1 MDNVWIEMAKASPIG
16 LAMIAIVYIFVTNEN
31 KREQQRIENGK
42 ERAAEQR
49 AYDMQVQ
56 SMWANNIKAI
66 IDKVDEGQKAIASA
80 LIEHERMSR
89 ERYEKMGITDDL
101 LQYAK
106 ENLRS
111 KHEPK

>member
-31 KREQQRIENGK
+31 KREQQRIENAK

-49 AYDMQVQ
+49 AFDSQVQ
-56 SMWANNIKAI
+56 SMWANHIKGL
-66 IDKVDEGQKAIASA
+66 IDKVDEGQKMIATA
-80 LIEHERMSR
+80 LNEHERSSR

-101 LQYAK
+101 LQAAK
-106 ENLRS
+106 EML
-111 KHEPK
+111 KK

>member
-56 SMWANNIKAI
+56 SMWASNIKNL
-66 IDKVDEGQKAIASA
+66 IDKVDDGQKMIAHA
-80 LIEHERMSR
+80 LADHERQSR

-101 LQYAK
+101 LQLAK
-106 ENLRS
+106 EKL
-111 KHEPK
+111 KQ

>member
-66 IDKVDEGQKAIASA
+66 IDKVDDGQKMIAQA
-80 LIEHERMSR
+80 LNEHERSSR

-101 LQYAK
+101 LQAAK
-106 ENLRS
+106 EML
-111 KHEPK
+111 KK

>member
-16 LAMIAIVYIFVTNEN
+16 LAMIAIVWIFVTNEN
-31 KREQQRIENGK
+31 KRDQQRIENGK

-66 IDKVDEGQKAIASA
+66 IDRVDEGQKMIAQA
-80 LIEHERMSR
+80 LNEHERLSR

-101 LQYAK
+101 LRAAK
-106 ENLRS
+106 EML
-111 KHEPK
+111 KK

>member
-16 LAMIAIVYIFVTNEN
+16 LAMIAIVWIFVTNEN

-42 ERAAEQR
+42 ERANEQR

-56 SMWANNIKAI
+56 SMWANNIKNL
-66 IDKVDEGQKAIASA
+66 IDKVDDGQKMIAQA
-80 LIEHERMSR
+80 LNEHERLSR

-101 LQYAK
+101 LQAAK
-106 ENLRS
+106 EML
-111 KHEPK
+111 KK